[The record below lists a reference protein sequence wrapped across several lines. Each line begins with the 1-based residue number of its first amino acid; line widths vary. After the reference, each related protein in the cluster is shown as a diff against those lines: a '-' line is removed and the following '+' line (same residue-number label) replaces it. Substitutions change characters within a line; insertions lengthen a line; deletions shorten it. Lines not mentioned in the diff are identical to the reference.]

1 MVFITPAITSPGCLR
16 VILVAM
22 TDQTSR
28 AGGPR
33 QTNVVGIQ
41 NKLPPRRR
49 SVDTRR
55 EILLSAR
62 KVFSERP
69 YAEVS
74 LKEIAADVG
83 VSAPLIIKYF
93 GTKEN
98 LFESQLDFSATADRL
113 NEVPFGELGQHL
125 TRIAVTS
132 PADSPNSIVHRLAD
146 SGGNRHI
153 VDAIGRVYREQVVD
167 WLVKKIQEESP
178 SPDAE
183 SADSGMDAETRAEA
197 AMSMLAG
204 LSLMRRLV
212 TEDYFV
218 SDRVDAFVNYYGSVI
233 QGALNGEAG
242 SVQ

>member
-1 MVFITPAITSPGCLR
+1 
-16 VILVAM
+16 M

-33 QTNVVGIQ
+33 QTSVVGTQ

-183 SADSGMDAETRAEA
+183 SA
-197 AMSMLAG
+197 MSMLAG
-204 LSLMRRLV
+204 LSLMRRVV
-212 TEDYFV
+212 TEDYFQ
-218 SDRVDAFVNYYGSVI
+218 SDRVDAFVDYYGSVI